1 MKRNSNLAASFK
13 LGASAVAVLAV
24 IGASSAALA
33 QSEELETVVVT
44 GFRASLEKALDIKRN
59 SLDSSDSILAE
70 DIAKFPDM
78 NVSES
83 LQRIPG
89 VALNRESGEGREIT
103 VRGLGA
109 QFTRVLIN
117 GVEAVATVGSQD
129 VSTSNPGSGV
139 GGTNR
144 GRGFDFSVF
153 ASDLFSAL
161 TVHKSNSAS
170 LEEGSLGA
178 TVQLQTA
185 RPFDHPGF
193 IFTTSA
199 QMGYQTLA
207 GSFNPRIAALVS
219 NTFLGGRVGVL
230 FSGAYG
236 TTATLEEGT
245 SSVRWMS
252 QLSNS
257 VYDPSVGIT
266 ASTNQFGSVNGTAC
280 PATVTLA
287 NPGPAACVA
296 ADSAFRPR
304 FPRYDIISTHSK
316 RLGLTGSLQWQPDDK
331 TLFTVDGLF
340 ADFGQVRNESYL
352 EANSFSTGG
361 FGTTPASTAGL
372 PADTPVSIGGTNYYP
387 ASLGVRS
394 INLLGYT
401 LAPGTGKTADIN
413 GNLLSTPTMIA
424 ASATDVG
431 LRTEHRLDHLDTRFM
446 QITIDGSHEFSDT
459 FKTHMLLGWS
469 ESHHRNPIQT
479 TVAMDEG
486 CNLTTATVTAANA
499 STCGSGTT
507 SDPYSYDYS
516 QGNMPALHIGAAQ
529 PNATW
534 FLSNV
539 RERQEYAFN
548 SYRSLATDFEWKAL
562 PELTVTGGFD
572 HRNFGYG
579 TLELRRSTGGTSELA
594 NIPASIRAI
603 PLNSYTKTV
612 SLQGIDVPAGSTTS
626 WQVVDMDKA
635 ASAIHLWDPTVFPM
649 NYAPGYGATG
659 SVREDDFAGWLQAA
673 WDTEIAGMGFRG
685 DVGARYVETA
695 MHSVGNTLVAGVITP
710 VTGKNVYH
718 DWLPAANIVLS
729 PLEDLL
735 VRFDA
740 SYALTRP
747 NLGGML
753 PTGSVSVS
761 GSNATASVGNP
772 KIPPM
777 RSKNLDLAFEWYYGK
792 GSMLSVAGFWK
803 HLDNFI
809 QTIQQGGIWSTNPWG
824 WDATAFVAACGGTG
838 TDWNTI
844 ANSYCRSAG
853 GANMTWTYSYS
864 KSVKGAPLYG
874 TEINWQQ
881 QLYFLPG
888 PFDKFGLLANYTYVQ
903 AQQNYYSAPTAKYPN
918 GQLQMVADLNNM
930 SRTSYN
936 GTLYY
941 DDEVFQARVSGAFRS
956 HYLIDPGIA
965 TNYNNYGIFV
975 KSSFNVDASTSY
987 KVNEKLMFTFDAMN
1001 LTNQASNIYADQYA
1015 QRSYQ
1020 FHKTGQ
1026 VFYIGAKYNY

>member
-1 MKRNSNLAASFK
+1 MREGIALKKNSNMAASFK
-13 LGASAVAVLAV
+13 LGASAVALLAV

-33 QSEELETVVVT
+33 QNEELETVVVT

-59 SLDSSDSILAE
+59 ALDSSDSILAE

-89 VALNRESGEGREIT
+89 VALNREAGEGREIT

-117 GVEAVATVGSQD
+117 GVEAIATVGSQD
-129 VSTSNPGSGV
+129 VSTSNPGSGA

-144 GRGFDFSVF
+144 GRGFDFNVF
-153 ASDLFSAL
+153 ASDLFTQLKVS
-161 TVHKSNSAS
+161 KSNSAS

-193 IFTTSA
+193 ILTTSA
-199 QMGYQTLA
+199 QAGYQSLA
-207 GSFNPRIAALVS
+207 GSINPRFAALVS
-219 NTFLGGRVGVL
+219 DTFLGGHVGVL

-236 TTATLEEGT
+236 TTNTLEEGT

-252 QLSNS
+252 NLANS
-257 VYDPSVGIT
+257 TSV
-266 ASTNQFGSVNGTAC
+266 STTNNFGSVGGVAC
-280 PATVTLA
+280 AVT
-287 NPGPAACVA
+287 PVPAACA
-296 ADSAFRPR
+296 TASSLFRPR
-304 FPRYDIISTHSK
+304 FPRYDDVSTHSK

-331 TLFTVDGLF
+331 TLFTVDGLY
-340 ADFGQVRNESYL
+340 ADFAQQRNENYL

-361 FGTTPASTAGL
+361 IGSSPKNTAGL
-372 PADTPVSIGGTNYYP
+372 ATDVPVSIGGVNYYP
-387 ASLGVRS
+387 TSLGVGA
-394 INLLGYT
+394 INLLSYT
-401 LAPGTGKTADIN
+401 VGANNGKTADAG
-413 GNLLSTPTMIA
+413 GNIISTSSMVS
-424 ASATDVG
+424 ASATNVG

-446 QITIDGSHEFSDT
+446 QITVDGTHEFTDT
-459 FKTHMLLGWS
+459 FKTHMLLGWT
-469 ESHHRNPIQT
+469 ESHHRNPVQAT
-479 TVAMDEG
+479 LAMDLG

-499 STCGSGTT
+499 AGCGTGTT
-507 SDPYSYDYS
+507 ADPYSFDYS
-516 QGNMPALHIGAAQ
+516 QGNMPALHLGAMG
-529 PNATW
+529 PNAAW

-539 RERQEYAFN
+539 REREEFAFN
-548 SYRSLATDFEWKAL
+548 SYRSVATDFEWKANK
-562 PELTVTGGFD
+562 EVTITGGFD

-579 TLELRRSTGGTSELA
+579 TVELRRSTGGTSELA

-603 PLNSYTKTV
+603 PVSGYSKTI

-626 WQVVDMDKA
+626 WQVIDFNKA
-635 ASAIHLWDPTVFPM
+635 ASTISLWDPTVFPM
-649 NYAPGYGATG
+649 STGPGYGATG

-673 WDTEIAGMGFRG
+673 WDTDIAGMSFRG
-685 DVGARYVETA
+685 DIGGRYVETI

-710 VTGKNVYH
+710 VSGKNVYH
-718 DWLPAANIVLS
+718 DFLPATNMVLS
-729 PLEDLL
+729 PWEDFQ
-735 VRFDA
+735 VRFNA

-753 PTGSVSVS
+753 PTGSVAVS

-777 RSKNLDLAFEWYYGK
+777 RSKNLDLSFEWYYGK
-792 GSMLSVAGFWK
+792 GSVLSVAGFWK
-803 HLDNFI
+803 HLDNFV
-809 QTIQQGGIWSTNPWG
+809 QTVQQAGIWSTNPWG

-838 TDWNTI
+838 TNWASITNSFCNTQ
-844 ANSYCRSAG
+844 G

-881 QLYFLPG
+881 QFYFLPG
-888 PFDKFGLLANYTYVQ
+888 PFSNFGVLANYTYVQ
-903 AQQNYYSAPTAKYPN
+903 AQQKYFDTS
-918 GQLQMVADLNNM
+918 GKLLMQADLNNM
-930 SRTSYN
+930 SRNSYN
-936 GTLYY
+936 GTVYY
-941 DDEVFQARVSGAFRS
+941 DDEIFQARLTAAFRS
-956 HYLIDPGIA
+956 HYLIDPNIA

-975 KSSFNVDASTSY
+975 KSTFNVDASTSY

-1001 LTNQASNIYADQYA
+1001 LTNQASNIYADQFA